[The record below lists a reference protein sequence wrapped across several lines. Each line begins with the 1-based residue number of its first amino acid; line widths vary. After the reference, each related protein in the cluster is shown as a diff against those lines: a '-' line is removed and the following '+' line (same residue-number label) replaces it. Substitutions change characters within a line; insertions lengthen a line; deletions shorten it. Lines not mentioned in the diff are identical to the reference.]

1 MWRASTRSK
10 GLVDLGAVCSRLGG
24 GGHRFAAGFSSNEAP
39 EEIVESIIAAIDVSL
54 KTA

>member
-1 MWRASTRSK
+1 MADT
-10 GLVDLGAVCSRLGG
+10 DLLPGSRP
-24 GGHRFAAGFSSNEAP
+24 NEAP